1 MPEPPQPPEPR
12 DPVSAPG
19 TASPRGPA
27 VPVGRGGLAT
37 SLAVVVAGRSPREA
51 LALVAEASGNV
62 TAGVRLE
69 YLVLDDHGDPGRRAL
84 FEAMQSIG
92 EVTHFV
98 RRPGG
103 GRAAELD
110 ALTVAATSEFVVV
123 CGARID
129 LLEALD
135 AALGIMWVDG
145 ADAAVVGVEAGSSP
159 GTDTGPP
166 GLDAAGRL
174 AGYLGIGM
182 TAPGGQMVVIRR
194 WVVRWLLSEIER
206 AVDPAEEFADRG
218 RLLGFGMVELSA
230 TGQPLR

>member
-1 MPEPPQPPEPR
+1 M
-12 DPVSAPG
+12 SAPG

-27 VPVGRGGLAT
+27 VPVGRAGLAT
-37 SLAVVVAGRSPREA
+37 SLAVVVAGRSPRQA
-51 LALVAEASGNV
+51 MALVAEASGNV
-62 TAGVRLE
+62 AAGVRLE

-84 FEAMQSIG
+84 FEAMQSTG
-92 EVTHFV
+92 GVTHFV

-103 GRAAELD
+103 GRAVELD
-110 ALTVAATSEFVVV
+110 ALTVAATAEFVVV
-123 CGARID
+123 CGERID

-145 ADAAVVGVEAGSSP
+145 ADAAVVGAAPDGPDPGPGS
-159 GTDTGPP
+159 GPV

-218 RLLGFGMVELSA
+218 RLLGFGMVELTA
-230 TGQPLR
+230 TGRPLR